1 MLCQVA
7 TFEARLWFGLDQA
20 REAFLEEEP
29 AAPELARMEGGT
41 GVGYVY
47 VHADPAAELAESLSE
62 LTLVASS
69 SFSEL
74 FHQSGAFRGCLT
86 ALLESVGAR
95 AELLD
100 LEGNL
105 HPVFW
110 LDGQTFRA
118 CRCASALRKPSGSP
132 RDRRPRSPRVVVHV
146 HPTSGSQDG
155 SNARS
160 GGNSTVARQRPPDA
174 QPHQPKRTH
183 AAGPTRRSLS
193 PPGPAG
199 LQR

>member
-110 LDGQTFRA
+110 LDGQTFRGLSLCQCTTEA
-118 CRCASALRKPSGSP
+118 VGISARPSTAFTTGSCPCPPHLGVPGWKQCQEWRKQHGGPSASA
-132 RDRRPRSPRVVVHV
+132 
-146 HPTSGSQDG
+146 
-155 SNARS
+155 
-160 GGNSTVARQRPPDA
+160 
-174 QPHQPKRTH
+174 
-183 AAGPTRRSLS
+183 
-193 PPGPAG
+193 
-199 LQR
+199 